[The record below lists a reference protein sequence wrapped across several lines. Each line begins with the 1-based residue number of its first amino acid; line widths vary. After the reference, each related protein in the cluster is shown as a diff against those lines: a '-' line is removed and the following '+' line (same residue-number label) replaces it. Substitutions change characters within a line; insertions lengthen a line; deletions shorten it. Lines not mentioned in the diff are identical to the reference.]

1 MKMKF
6 QAERYEL
13 LKDECLNDLRAEA
26 SRLKR
31 ENYDLEQLK
40 TFYEARIEQEKK
52 RLEHV

>member
-1 MKMKF
+1 MQF
-6 QAERYEL
+6 SNERYEL
-13 LKDECLNDLRAEA
+13 LKEECYDGLQAEV

-40 TFYEARIEQEKK
+40 EFYKGRIEQEKK

>member
-1 MKMKF
+1 MKF
-6 QAERYEL
+6 TKKRYDL
-13 LKDECLNDLRAEA
+13 VKDECLDGLRAEA

-40 TFYEARIEQEKK
+40 AFYKARIEQEKK